1 MNILQ
6 GYNLVIV
13 AFFCGML
20 ISYIKHREDYEKGIS
35 SHIELGMTLAFTAG
49 LVVFFNSQEGMD
61 MVSNVVSSVPN
72 SLSQSGGK
80 VEVNKPRVTFQTGP
94 PDF

>member
-20 ISYIKHREDYEKGIS
+20 ISYIKHREDPEKGTA

-61 MVSNVVSSVPN
+61 MVSNAVSSVPN
-72 SLSQSGGK
+72 PISGGGGDTVK
-80 VEVNKPRVTFQTGP
+80 ASKVTFQTGP